1 MFTVAFCCSFSP
13 TTEQPHNTTACQPQ
27 SVAPEA
33 KLDRYGEESRATRVA
48 SVIGY
53 KVLGEGSPGHST
65 IGLYFEVSNR
75 IILLRLRFSV
85 RIFCAKNDG
94 YFYWYGTLD
103 WYGSD
108 HVCHTTYGAT
118 AHNAHLLINISSDNT
133 VQVDRLDCQT
143 CAFRS
148 QPWASCPQTC
158 HCHQAVKLGAS
169 QGVVMPCG
177 WE

>member
-1 MFTVAFCCSFSP
+1 MART
-13 TTEQPHNTTACQPQ
+13 
-27 SVAPEA
+27 
-33 KLDRYGEESRATRVA
+33 ATRVA

-108 HVCHTTYGAT
+108 SVCHTTYGAT

-133 VQVDRLDCQT
+133 VRVDRLDCQT

-148 QPWASCPQTC
+148 QPWASCPHTC

-169 QGVVMPCG
+169 RGVVMPCG